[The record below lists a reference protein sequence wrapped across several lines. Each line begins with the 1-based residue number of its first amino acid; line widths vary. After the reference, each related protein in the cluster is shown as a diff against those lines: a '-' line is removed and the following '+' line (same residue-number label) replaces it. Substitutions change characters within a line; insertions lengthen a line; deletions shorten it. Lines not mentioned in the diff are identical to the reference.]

1 MGMDRLKP
9 GPVMEPLLMTG
20 PVGVFFNV
28 QNILIPV
35 PAGGQ
40 LLPWHIKSP
49 PIVKLGNTHCQTA
62 TCPQAMGW
70 FGPLLG
76 R

>member
-1 MGMDRLKP
+1 MDRLKT
-9 GPVMEPLLMTG
+9 GPVMEPLLMGT
-20 PVGVFFNV
+20 PPFFNV
-28 QNILIPV
+28 QNIEMGV
-35 PAGGQ
+35 VADGQ
-40 LLPWHIKSP
+40 PLPWHIKSP
-49 PIVKLGNTHCQTA
+49 PMVKLGNTHCQTA